1 MSVGQNARPNFP
13 VKRNKIMFSNSNSG
27 QLAKR
32 PGDIC
37 AEAISGPDWLIR
49 DLRSDVAGEVG
60 AVAIYQGIL
69 AVSRDPSVRV
79 FAQNH
84 LRSERRHLQLV
95 STLLGREQRTLL
107 TPVWRLAGFLTGALP
122 SLFSAN
128 AIFHTICAVET
139 FVDTHYQRQ
148 IDRLRTEALHPE
160 VLGILESCRTDEVK
174 HRDEAKDLSG
184 AAAGFFTKIWTFNVD
199 LGSRVAVMLARRI

>member
-1 MSVGQNARPNFP
+1 MLGPNFL
-13 VKRNKIMFSNSNSG
+13 VKRNKDMVSSSNSG
-27 QLAKR
+27 PPEK
-32 PGDIC
+32 PSGDIN
-37 AEAISGPDWLIR
+37 AKAVSGPDWLLR

-69 AVSRDPSVRV
+69 AVSRNPSVRI

-95 STLLGREQRTLL
+95 STLLGKKQRTLL

-122 SLFSAN
+122 SLFGAN

-139 FVDTHYQRQ
+139 FVDTHYQQQ
-148 IDRLRTEALHPE
+148 IDRLQAEALHPE
-160 VLGILESCRTDEVK
+160 VLSILESCRTDEVK

>member
-1 MSVGQNARPNFP
+1 MLGPNFL
-13 VKRNKIMFSNSNSG
+13 VKRNRDMVSNSNSG
-27 QLAKR
+27 PPEK
-32 PGDIC
+32 PSCDIN
-37 AEAISGPDWLIR
+37 AEAVSGPDWLVR

-69 AVSRDPSVRV
+69 AVSRNPSVRI

-95 STLLGREQRTLL
+95 STLLGKKQRTLL

-122 SLFSAN
+122 SLFGAN

-139 FVDTHYQRQ
+139 FVDTHYQQQ
-148 IDRLRTEALHPE
+148 IDRLQAEALHPE
-160 VLGILESCRTDEVK
+160 VLSILESCRTDEVK